1 MKFVRTDE
9 LKAGMRLA
17 KPIYN
22 KTGVLLYERD
32 SQLTTPAIKSIRN
45 FGLIGVYI
53 LEPAEPAP
61 PLSEEDLKFEQYQTI
76 YMFRLRECLDLMMK
90 RRKMDNLV
98 PFLEDILMHY
108 GSLDHRVNFNQNL
121 RSAEDFM
128 YKHAISTALLVA
140 MMTSHLGFTHTKQLS
155 MVAAALFYDVGY
167 RYVPKT
173 ILEKGDNLDPGDQD
187 IIQKSLEQGLN
198 FLPMYQN
205 DYDFMPQAVVLCAA
219 YVYSTNPARDMNP
232 DDDIRGMMRVL
243 KVADQF
249 DRKTAM
255 NLGHEPESE
264 IMAMKYLKSHPQE
277 FHPDIV
283 SVLAECIHIVPH
295 AASVDLL
302 GGDKGIVLVENPDD
316 FMHPVILRLS
326 DNQIYD
332 LSKPSVARK
341 IQIVDIMKTMDNRVV
356 IDKEGLQQFV
366 PDHRLKELTSK
377 FNRKLSE
384 SKENS

>member
-1 MKFVRTDE
+1 
-9 LKAGMRLA
+9 
-17 KPIYN
+17 
-22 KTGVLLYERD
+22 
-32 SQLTTPAIKSIRN
+32 
-45 FGLIGVYI
+45 
-53 LEPAEPAP
+53 
-61 PLSEEDLKFEQYQTI
+61 
-76 YMFRLRECLDLMMK
+76 MFRLRECLDLIMK
-90 RRKMDNLV
+90 RKKMDNLV
-98 PFLEDILMHY
+98 PFLEDLLKHY

-128 YKHAISTALLVA
+128 YKHAISTAVLVA
-140 MMTSHLGFTHTKQLS
+140 MMTSRLGYSHTKQLS
-155 MVAAALFYDVGY
+155 MVAAALFYDIGY

-173 ILEKGDNLDPGDQD
+173 ILEKGDDLEPGDQD
-187 IIQKSLEQGLN
+187 IVQQSLEQGLN
-198 FLPMYQN
+198 FLPMYQS
-205 DYDFMPQAVVLCAA
+205 DYEFMPQAVALCTA
-219 YVYSTNPARDMNP
+219 YVYSTNPAKELNP
-232 DDDIRGMMRVL
+232 DGDIKGMMAVL

-264 IMAMKYLKSHPQE
+264 IMGMKYLKSRPQE

-283 SVLAECIHIVPH
+283 AVLAECIHIVPH
-295 AASVDLL
+295 AASVDLST
-302 GGDKGIVLVENPDD
+302 GDKGIVLVENPED

-332 LSKPSVARK
+332 LSRPSVAKK

-356 IDKEGLQQFV
+356 IDKEALQQFV

-384 SKENS
+384 SKDNS

>member
-1 MKFVRTDE
+1 
-9 LKAGMRLA
+9 
-17 KPIYN
+17 
-22 KTGVLLYERD
+22 
-32 SQLTTPAIKSIRN
+32 
-45 FGLIGVYI
+45 
-53 LEPAEPAP
+53 
-61 PLSEEDLKFEQYQTI
+61 
-76 YMFRLRECLDLMMK
+76 
-90 RRKMDNLV
+90 
-98 PFLEDILMHY
+98 
-108 GSLDHRVNFNQNL
+108 
-121 RSAEDFM
+121 
-128 YKHAISTALLVA
+128 
-140 MMTSHLGFTHTKQLS
+140 
-155 MVAAALFYDVGY
+155 
-167 RYVPKT
+167 
-173 ILEKGDNLDPGDQD
+173 
-187 IIQKSLEQGLN
+187 
-198 FLPMYQN
+198 
-205 DYDFMPQAVVLCAA
+205 
-219 YVYSTNPARDMNP
+219 MNP